1 MFSYTIRQ
9 GISNIWKN
17 KLFSMASIATMAACI
32 FLFGVFFSA
41 IMNFSAMLKNAEE
54 NVAVTVLFEKDISPQ
69 RIAEIGT
76 LISERPEVATYN
88 FVSADDAWD
97 EFSVDYFEGSEDL
110 LQGFANDNPLKNS
123 ASYEIYLSDVSLQEN
138 LVSYLNSLDGVRKVN
153 ESKDV
158 AGMLSDFNRLIA
170 TISIT
175 IIAILLCAAVFLIS
189 NTVSMGITV
198 RKEEIAIMKLI
209 GATDFLVRAPFVVE
223 GIIIGLIGSAI
234 PLAILYFLYQ
244 NVVTYILEKFSL
256 LGSLLTFLSVE
267 RVFEPLAP
275 VAVFLGVGIGFI
287 GSFVTVKRH
296 LKV

>member
-32 FLFGVFFSA
+32 FLFGIFFSA

-54 NVAVTVLFEKDISPQ
+54 NVAVTVLFDKDISPQ

-76 LISERPEVATYN
+76 LISERPEVASYN
-88 FVSADDAWD
+88 FVSADDAWN
-97 EFSVDYFEGSEDL
+97 EFSVDYFEGSEEL

-138 LVSYLNSLDGVRKVN
+138 LVQYLNSLEGVRKVN

-175 IIAILLCAAVFLIS
+175 IIVILLCAAVFLIS

-223 GIIIGLIGSAI
+223 GIIIGFIGSAI

-267 RVFEPLAP
+267 RVFEPLTP
-275 VAVFLGVGIGFI
+275 VALFLGVGIGFI
-287 GSFVTVKRH
+287 GSFVTVRRH